1 MERRQERSHVRD
13 RRRFAR
19 GGRREYDR
27 EGFSPLILIV
37 DDDANS
43 GARCEAVLAALKFA
57 VAPTRSIDEALTVM
71 RALRPNLVVA
81 RVADPARLQ
90 AEMQSAELTAAVP
103 LLVVT
108 DDISAPEL
116 LVDAIRKVLRA
127 RVARV

>member
-1 MERRQERSHVRD
+1 MRD